1 MLNFS
6 KKFLPTFAKPV
17 LVAVYLS
24 NVNLKIKIMSWN
36 HRILAHENNGEV
48 YFQLHEVYYKNE
60 LPNGYTS
67 NPITVGSETLKGIKC
82 TLNKMQEAVKKPILW
97 AGEKFPNECKVKYTC
112 DLCGRNTFDAP
123 SPHKCRGGFRKRGL
137 TWSLN
142 CH

>member
-1 MLNFS
+1 
-6 KKFLPTFAKPV
+6 
-17 LVAVYLS
+17 
-24 NVNLKIKIMSWN
+24 MSWN

-48 YFQLHEVYYKNE
+48 YFQLHEVYYKE
-60 LPNGYTS
+60 EIPDGYTA
-67 NPITVGSETLKGIKC
+67 NPITVGSETLKGIKW

>member
-1 MLNFS
+1 
-6 KKFLPTFAKPV
+6 
-17 LVAVYLS
+17 
-24 NVNLKIKIMSWN
+24 MSWN

-60 LPNGYTS
+60 VPDGYTA
-67 NPITVGSETLKGIKC
+67 NPISVGSETLKGIKW

-97 AGEKFPNECKVKYTC
+97 ACEKFPSECKVKYTC